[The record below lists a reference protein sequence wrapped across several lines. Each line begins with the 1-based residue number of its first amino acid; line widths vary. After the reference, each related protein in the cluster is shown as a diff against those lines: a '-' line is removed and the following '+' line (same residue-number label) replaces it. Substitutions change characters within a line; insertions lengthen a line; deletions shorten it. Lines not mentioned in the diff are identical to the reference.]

1 MQYCETDLQN
11 VNVKLG
17 GTNIMDLF
25 KEQEK
30 LTTKS
35 TNLNIRV
42 SVKEKEFI
50 SEYCKE
56 RGYKNITSYIKA
68 LIHADIN
75 NNKK

>member
-1 MQYCETDLQN
+1 
-11 VNVKLG
+11 
-17 GTNIMDLF
+17 MDLF

-42 SVKEKEFI
+42 SAEEKEFI
-50 SEYCKE
+50 SKFCVE